1 MDNLIALSPILV
13 WIIIFALVIGVLFYL
28 IKKVAQKK
36 WRNRSLSCNNFLL
49 RTDSYFFSQQ
59 FFYGR
64 KIVLGLICREKFTYQ
79 SFLDLYNSKI
89 NRLIS

>member
-36 WRNRSLSCNNFLL
+36 
-49 RTDSYFFSQQ
+49 
-59 FFYGR
+59 
-64 KIVLGLICREKFTYQ
+64 
-79 SFLDLYNSKI
+79 
-89 NRLIS
+89 